1 MSFLRNSFQHV
12 ALSAGLLAG
21 LAATLPA
28 QASGSAEARITDVRI
43 QVIDLDLSDGIDASV
58 SFDAALP
65 TFAYGD
71 ATQNV
76 HQRSDGDLGTEQK
89 ASVISS
95 PAGADT
101 YAHVYAGDVY
111 TLGAGPSAWAVATAS
126 GLDRLSNAQ
135 AYVFLSA
142 ITLSAHTEIIVSANA
157 SAIAAIGS
165 FGERGYARAGVELSH
180 NSTSSDT
187 SYVDYFA
194 LPDGREVY
202 DLAGPVQ
209 VSWSNTS
216 DSAAVAHI
224 EARASAQ
231 AWGVTTPV
239 PEPETGALM
248 LAGLFGLGLVARRRQ
263 A

>member
-1 MSFLRNSFQHV
+1 MSFLKNSFQHLS
-12 ALSAGLLAG
+12 LSASLLAG

-43 QVIDLDLSDGIDASV
+43 QVIDLDLSDGIAASI

-71 ATQNV
+71 ATENV

-95 PAGADT
+95 PAGADA

-135 AYVFLSA
+135 AFVFLSA

-157 SAIAAIGS
+157 SAMAAIGS
-165 FGERGYARAGVELSH
+165 FGERGYARAGVELFH
-180 NSTSSDT
+180 NSSSET
-187 SYVDYFA
+187 GYVDYYA
-194 LPDGREVY
+194 LPDGSEFY
-202 DLAGPVQ
+202 NDNGPVQ

-216 DSAAVAHI
+216 DSSAVAHI

-239 PEPETGALM
+239 PEPETATLM